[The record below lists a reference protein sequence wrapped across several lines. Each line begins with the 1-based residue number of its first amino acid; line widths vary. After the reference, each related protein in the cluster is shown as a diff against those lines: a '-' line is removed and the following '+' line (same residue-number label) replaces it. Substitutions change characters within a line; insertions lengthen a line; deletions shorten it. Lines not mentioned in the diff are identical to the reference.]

1 MWRRRPALL
10 PLAFLRLA
18 VLVLSLC
25 SVETLVLPCSYGI
38 ASRNGARGTAIRCK
52 AFNLGNLFGE
62 EEEKLEVPKN
72 VAEMVSGLK
81 SSTENS
87 LNQGCSRL
95 DIELPPS
102 FRLGVED
109 KSQKSSM
116 VADKQSKDLVLKE
129 VARGDRELARLFVEM
144 LEAIGPSLVVAFR
157 TSSLEKAAKKRWKL
171 DKVNEAQVISF
182 FDSKKSAFA
191 SEVEAPAQF
200 NQKLRKLDCKCLL
213 VVAPHLD
220 QLRFVAQLSK
230 EVQDQMGIILL
241 NSRIFGNRKV
251 KAPPRLKNF
260 IKKEFN
266 PAFHVRFF
274 ENDQWPKNSMI
285 YRQVSKSG
293 DAPWI
298 IAVQR
303 QLVGGAVVTK
313 EVLRS
318 QEEPNEEA
326 IEAAFKKYAE
336 SSDVSDKVADFLEQG
351 E

>member
-1 MWRRRPALL
+1 MWRRRALL
-10 PLAFLRLA
+10 PLA

-25 SVETLVLPCSYGI
+25 SVGTPLVPWSCGNVPRV
-38 ASRNGARGTAIRCK
+38 AAARGTAICCK

-144 LEAIGPSLVVAFR
+144 LEAIGPGLVVAFR
-157 TSSLEKAAKKRWKL
+157 TSSLEKAARKRWKL
-171 DKVNEAQVISF
+171 DTVNEAQLISF

-220 QLRFVAQLSK
+220 QLRFIARLSK

-251 KAPPRLKNF
+251 KAPPKLKNF
-260 IKKEFN
+260 LKKEFN